1 MKKIIVVSIVL
12 LSAASVAQDAK
23 PVTIPL
29 GTQITARLASQLD
42 SGQVRAGDAVTM
54 DVLEDVKIQNAIVI
68 PKGAIVMGRVN
79 EATGARKMG
88 RGGKLD
94 ISFQTVTAAD
104 GTKVPVSG
112 DEYAKGK
119 QGYGGGCG
127 CCIVIFPSGRSIA
140 TLETRPCVGDCCWHD
155 LDASRHRGHTRG
167 RRSITGDSFSSR
179 RDGFAGRYPANHGTS
194 NRGLHNQRARYCNK
208 QRRRRRNVSGRSR
221 ASGEAQETIEAAKL
235 TTGPVTLATVPPAIL
250 RSPC

>member
-1 MKKIIVVSIVL
+1 MKCEQLLKMRKFSLFPTLGADCSRGSTENPRESEIGLSPAPFAPLRNVVSLNPHDIESDQTSTHSMKKIIVVSIVL

-88 RGGKLD
+88 RGG
-94 ISFQTVTAAD
+94 
-104 GTKVPVSG
+104 
-112 DEYAKGK
+112 
-119 QGYGGGCG
+119 
-127 CCIVIFPSGRSIA
+127 
-140 TLETRPCVGDCCWHD
+140 
-155 LDASRHRGHTRG
+155 
-167 RRSITGDSFSSR
+167 
-179 RDGFAGRYPANHGTS
+179 
-194 NRGLHNQRARYCNK
+194 
-208 QRRRRRNVSGRSR
+208 
-221 ASGEAQETIEAAKL
+221 
-235 TTGPVTLATVPPAIL
+235 
-250 RSPC
+250 